1 MSPPNISLTWCRFR
15 NLALYIIRKE
25 DCDENN
31 FFLAADYEVTVSLN
45 VHAMNMKRSYEA
57 AW

>member
-45 VHAMNMKRSYEA
+45 VHAMNMKRSY
-57 AW
+57 

>member
-1 MSPPNISLTWCRFR
+1 MSPTNISLTWCRFR

-25 DCDENN
+25 EGDENS
-31 FFLAADYEVTVSLN
+31 FFLAAQYQVTVSLN
-45 VHAMNMKRSYEA
+45 IHAMNMKKSYEA